1 MPTETIPELPQ
12 EQVGTHGE
20 ELRDLTD
27 MSPAPGGAGMINV
40 AMEAA
45 GLKPQYYPQ
54 SEQVREARNQRMHSM
69 AAIAD

>member
-1 MPTETIPELPQ
+1 MSPNGMGPFRPPSHHMPTETIPELPDK

-20 ELRDLTD
+20 ELRNLTD
-27 MSPAPGGAGMINV
+27 MSPAPGGAAMINV

-54 SEQVREARNQRMHSM
+54 SE
-69 AAIAD
+69 